1 MNSTTKQE
9 IPIFF
14 AIDDNYAPFFAV
26 ALTSLLDN
34 ASKNYFYKI
43 YVLTTSLRKEYAERL
58 RLIVD
63 DLAVANASIDFVSMK
78 DEMEKSTGTFHLR
91 HYYSRETYCRIFI
104 PRVFKQYD
112 KVLYLDSDIVV
123 TGDISELYN
132 TDLGDN
138 LVAAASEEVMVD
150 YDVFGTY
157 VERVLGVWRYDY
169 FSAGVLL
176 INAKRYREENIE
188 MKFIDLLNAFTFRVT
203 QDEDY
208 LNVLCKGRVQPL
220 SLGWNKSAYKNPAF
234 DDSDLQLIHYKINW
248 KPWHYDNIEYEDY
261 FWQYAKKTF
270 LYDKIL
276 KIKAG
281 YGADL
286 VERDN
291 VQFNELVKMAEEDV
305 ANPCNYWNTEQK
317 KTGATLEK
325 RGLYGGKAD

>member
-1 MNSTTKQE
+1 MSLTPNKQE

-34 ASKNYFYKI
+34 ASKDFFYKI
-43 YVLTTSLRKEYAERL
+43 YVLTTSLRKEYADRL

-63 DLAVANASIDFVSMK
+63 DLAVDNASIDFVSMK
-78 DEMEKSTGTFHLR
+78 DEMEKSSGTFHLR

-104 PRVFKQYD
+104 PRVFPQYD

-123 TGDISELYN
+123 VGDISRLYN

-150 YDVFGTY
+150 YDVYGTY
-157 VERVLGVWRYDY
+157 VEKTLGVWRYDY

-188 MKFIDLLNAFTFRVT
+188 LKFIDLLNAFTFRVT

-208 LNVLCKGRVQPL
+208 LNVLCKGRVVPL
-220 SLGWNKSAYKNPAF
+220 DLGWNKSAYKNPHF
-234 DDSDLQLIHYKINW
+234 DDKDLKLIHYKINW
-248 KPWHYDNIEYEDY
+248 KPWHYDDILYEDY
-261 FWQYAKKTF
+261 FWKYAKETF
-270 LYDKIL
+270 LYDTIL

-281 YGADL
+281 YGQDL

-291 VQFNELVKMAEEDV
+291 VQFNELVKMAEEDAV
-305 ANPCNYWNTEQK
+305 DPNNYWNTEVK
-317 KTGATLEK
+317 KGAQFVK
-325 RGLYGGKAD
+325 RGLYGGNAN